1 MTDEKRITFPHNIN
15 LEERK
20 NLSVSGVTDI
30 GSYDEQCITAVT
42 EQGDLFIKGQDLHII
57 RMSVDAGELIV
68 EGKVSALE
76 YSEPREPDGG
86 FFSRLFK

>member
-1 MTDEKRITFPHNIN
+1 MTDEKRITFPHNIS

-30 GSYDEQCITAVT
+30 GSYDEQNIVAET
-42 EQGDLFIKGQDLHII
+42 EQGELTIRGQNLHII
-57 RMSVDAGELIV
+57 KMSVDTGELVV
-68 EGKVSALE
+68 EGTVNGLE
-76 YSEPREPDGG
+76 YTHTRETDSG

>member
-20 NLSVSGVTDI
+20 NLTVSGVTDI
-30 GSYDEQCITAVT
+30 GSYDEQSIIAVT
-42 EQGDLFIKGQDLHII
+42 ELGELTIKGQGLHII
-57 RMSVDAGELIV
+57 KMSVDAGELIV
-68 EGKVSALE
+68 EGTVCALE
-76 YSEPREPDGG
+76 YSEMHESSGG

>member
-1 MTDEKRITFPHNIN
+1 MTDEKRITFPHNIS

-30 GSYDEQCITAVT
+30 GSYDEQNIVAET
-42 EQGDLFIKGQDLHII
+42 EQGELTIRGQNLHII
-57 RMSVDAGELIV
+57 KMSVDTGELIV
-68 EGKVSALE
+68 EGTVNGLE
-76 YSEPREPDGG
+76 YTHMRETDGG

>member
-30 GSYDEQCITAVT
+30 GSYDEQCIIAVT
-42 EQGDLFIKGQDLHII
+42 ELGDLTIKGQNLHII
-57 RMSVDAGELIV
+57 RMSVDTGELIV
-68 EGKVSALE
+68 EGAVTALE
-76 YSEPREPDGG
+76 YSEVRETDGG

>member
-1 MTDEKRITFPHNIN
+1 MAEEKRITFPHNIN
-15 LEERK
+15 LEERR

-30 GSYDEQCITAVT
+30 GSYDEQCVIAVT
-42 EQGDLFIKGQDLHII
+42 ELGELTIKGHDLHIV

-68 EGKVSALE
+68 EGTVTALE
-76 YSEPREPDGG
+76 YGELRESTGG